1 MEMSYTSSVVWI
13 FLSIVLL
20 LSTVICVMLLRD
32 NRNKQML
39 YKRFEGNLNEFI
51 VVLSQKMEFLYG
63 LPMFMSD
70 PLEPHEGIFRRD
82 RQASR
87 DAFHLFVA
95 FRLQGWR

>member
-39 YKRFEGNLNEFI
+39 YKRFEGNLNEVI
-51 VVLSQKMEFLYG
+51 VVL
-63 LPMFMSD
+63 
-70 PLEPHEGIFRRD
+70 
-82 RQASR
+82 
-87 DAFHLFVA
+87 
-95 FRLQGWR
+95 